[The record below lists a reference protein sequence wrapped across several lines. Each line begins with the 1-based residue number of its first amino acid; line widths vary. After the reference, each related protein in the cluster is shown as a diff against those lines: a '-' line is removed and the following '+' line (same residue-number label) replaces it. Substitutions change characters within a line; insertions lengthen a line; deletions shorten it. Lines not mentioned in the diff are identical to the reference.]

1 MQFGIRGEILRL
13 GRMGLLEE
21 LLFDR
26 TTRRGILWATDAYAS
41 LGDGYRPA
49 EEMTAA
55 AITGAHSDL
64 IRTRALKA
72 LEQQSARTRKHAEVF
87 TPLWICEKMISHA
100 DSLWW
105 GGRDPFREERGADG
119 RLVLPKKKTWK
130 RYIDSRRLEITCGEA
145 PYLAQPYDVSTGE
158 ILPLSARGGLL
169 DRKLRLASEYAE
181 TETEWLTW
189 AFRAAESV
197 YGYEFQGDNLL
208 IARLNFLLTFENY
221 LQDRWKRTP
230 TEEEYAK
237 LLRIL
242 TWNIW
247 QMDGLTGTVPYAE
260 EGQDCV
266 QGNLFDE
273 PAEAGDLFEKQ
284 RPKEAVCRIYD
295 WRRENSLVY
304 RDIADKRRRNMTEK
318 KKERNICF
326 DFIIG
331 NPPYQEGD
339 SESTRKSPVYN
350 LFMDAVYELADE
362 VELITP
368 ARFLFEAGQT
378 PKAWNKK
385 MLEDPHLKVL
395 YYEADGEKVFPGTD
409 IKGGVAITY
418 RNAKKDF
425 GAIKSFT
432 AFDELRDI
440 LQKVLQKSENFL
452 DGSISQRGCY
462 RFSDTFFKDHPE
474 VSKQLESGT
483 GNMIV
488 SNIFDKFPDVFHTEH
503 PDDGNEYVKL
513 LGRVG
518 KERAYRYIKRK
529 YVLENDFIDTYNVLV
544 PSANGSGAIGEVLS
558 TPLIGQ
564 PLIGQ
569 PLIGHTDTFLSI
581 GQFDNKSEAEAC
593 LKYIKSRFARTM
605 LGILKATQHNPPAVW
620 RYVPLQDFTADSDID
635 WSQSVSD
642 IDRQLYEKYGLG
654 EEEISFIESH
664 VKEMK

>member
-13 GRMGLLEE
+13 ESAGLLEG

-26 TTRRGILWATDAYAS
+26 TTRRGILWATDAYEH

-55 AITGAHSDL
+55 AITGVHSDL

-72 LEQQSARTRKHAEVF
+72 MEQQTARTRKHAEVF

-100 DSLWW
+100 DALWW
-105 GGRDPFREERGADG
+105 GGRDPFAKAPDADG
-119 RLVLPKKKTWK
+119 HIVLPKRKSWK
-130 RYIDSRRLEITCGEA
+130 LYIDSRRLEITCGEA

-158 ILPLSARGGLL
+158 ILPLAARGGLL
-169 DRKLRLASEYAE
+169 DRKLRLASERAE
-181 TETEWLTW
+181 TEAEWCEQ
-189 AFRAAESV
+189 AFRAMESV

-208 IARLNFLLTFENY
+208 IARLNLLLTFENY
-221 LQDRWKRTP
+221 LEARWQRPP
-230 TEEEYAK
+230 TEEEYQK
-237 LLRIL
+237 LLKII
-242 TWNIW
+242 TWNLW

-260 EGQDCV
+260 DIHRPEQISLFASLAEEGDV
-266 QGNLFDE
+266 FKE
-273 PAEAGDLFEKQ
+273 TRPAGTK
-284 RPKEAVCRIYD
+284 CRIKD
-295 WRRENSLVY
+295 WRRSKSKTYL
-304 RDIADKRRRNMTEK
+304 DIAEIRRRNMGT
-318 KKERNICF
+318 KKERNIRF

-331 NPPYQEGD
+331 NPPYQDGD
-339 SESTRKSPVYN
+339 SESTRKPPIYN
-350 LFMDAVYELADE
+350 LFMDAAYALSDE

-395 YYEADGEKVFPGTD
+395 YYEADGDKVFPGTD

-425 GAIKSFT
+425 GAIKAFT

-440 LQKVLQKSENFL
+440 LQKVLQKSEEFL

-462 RFSDTFFKDHPE
+462 RFSDVFFKDHPE

-488 SNIFDKFPDVFHTEH
+488 SNIFDKFPDIFKEEI
-503 PDDGNEYVKL
+503 PEGESGYIKL

-518 KERAYRYIKRK
+518 KIRAYRYIKRK
-529 YVLENDFIDTYNVLV
+529 YVLDNDFIDTYNVFA
-544 PSANGSGAIGEVLS
+544 PKSNGSGALGEALS
-558 TPLIGQ
+558 TPLIGE
-564 PLIGQ
+564 PLTG
-569 PLIGHTDTFLSI
+569 PTDTFLSV
-581 GQFDNKSEAEAC
+581 GKFVTLSEAEAC
-593 LKYIKSRFARTM
+593 LKYIKSKFARVM
-605 LGILKATQHNPPAVW
+605 LGILKVTQDNPPAVW
-620 RYVPLQDFTADSDID
+620 RYIPLQDFTDQSDID
-635 WSQSVSD
+635 WKQPVSD
-642 IDRQLYEKYGLG
+642 IDRQLYKKYGLA

>member
-208 IARLNFLLTFENY
+208 IARLNLLLTFENH

-242 TWNIW
+242 TWNLW

-331 NPPYQEGD
+331 NPPYQEETIGGNKGYAPPIYD
-339 SESTRKSPVYN
+339 K
-350 LFMDAVYELADE
+350 FMDAAYELADR
-362 VELITP
+362 VELIHP
-368 ARFLFEAGQT
+368 ARFLFNVGSTKKE
-378 PKAWNKK
+378 WNQK
-385 MLEDPHLKVL
+385 MLNDPHLKVL
-395 YYEADGEKVFPGTD
+395 YYQANSEKVFPGTD

-418 RNAKKDF
+418 RDATKNF
-425 GAIKSFT
+425 GAIGMYSPFEELNVIIKKVESSIQFGT
-432 AFDELRDI
+432 ISQIVSGRGVYKLSDVALKENPIIPDLQSKGHAKDVGSGAFKVLKDIVFFDEI
-440 LQKVLQKSENFL
+440 P
-452 DGSISQRGCY
+452 G
-462 RFSDTFFKDHPE
+462 
-474 VSKQLESGT
+474 
-483 GNMIV
+483 
-488 SNIFDKFPDVFHTEH
+488 DKE
-503 PDDGNEYVKL
+503 EYVKY
-513 LGRVG
+513 LGLIDNKRV
-518 KERAYRYIKRK
+518 YRYGVRRYLDAPTSFSK
-529 YVLENDFIDTYNVLV
+529 YKVFI
-544 PSANGSGAIGEVLS
+544 PKANGSGALGEVLS
-558 TPLIGQ
+558 TPLIGE
-564 PLIGQ
+564 PLIGA
-569 PLIGHTDTFLSI
+569 TESFLSI
-581 GQFDNKSEAEAC
+581 GSFETKTEAENC
-593 LKYIKSRFARTM
+593 LKYIKSKFARVM
-605 LGILKATQHNPPAVW
+605 LGVLKITQDNTAEKW
-620 RYVPLQDFTADSDID
+620 KYVPLQDFTADSDID